1 MATYVSL
8 FQFTDQG
15 IRAVKDTTKR
25 AEAAKVGV
33 KSLDILWT
41 LGPYD
46 LVVVGEA
53 PDDETM
59 TAFALSLASLGNVK
73 TCTMRAYSAK
83 EVETI
88 LGKMA

>member
-1 MATYVSL
+1 
-8 FQFTDQG
+8 
-15 IRAVKDTTKR
+15 
-25 AEAAKVGV
+25 
-33 KSLDILWT
+33 
-41 LGPYD
+41 
-46 LVVVGEA
+46 
-53 PDDETM
+53 M

>member
-1 MATYVSL
+1 M
-8 FQFTDQG
+8 
-15 IRAVKDTTKR
+15 
-25 AEAAKVGV
+25 AAKVGV

-41 LGPYD
+41 LGAYD
-46 LVVVGEA
+46 LVAVGEA

-73 TCTMRAYSAK
+73 TCTMRAYRAK
-83 EVETI
+83 EMSSI